1 MALPT
6 RLFLMTPLS
15 ASALASPVVRA
26 SSNSAVLLAIEPR
39 ELDLFFGAAPL
50 LPGTT
55 TSFEN
60 TLGWKERPAEAW
72 QEKLERLRP
81 EILISCWSTP
91 RLPDE
96 WLAQPDCP
104 LRYVCHLTGSVRQL
118 VPRSFL
124 EEGGRVT
131 NWGSNAARQVAE
143 HALLLTLSALRNS
156 TRWKTLSH
164 PNKLKATRTLFGQNV
179 AIHGF
184 GQIARA
190 LLELLRPFGVHVR
203 VFAPGVPPTL
213 VRSHGAEPCSS
224 LREVAA
230 ASSVFIDC
238 EALTAESE
246 GSINREVLAAL
257 PDDGVFVNV
266 GRGRVVDEAAL
277 VAEAASGRLRI
288 AIDVVIDEPLDPNS
302 PIAQLSNIIYS
313 PHVAGPTGDR
323 LRHCGQL
330 AIDNISH
337 FLQNEPLE
345 AEVTLESYDR
355 ST

>member
-1 MALPT
+1 
-6 RLFLMTPLS
+6 MTPPS
-15 ASALASPVVRA
+15 ASALASPLAQA
-26 SSNSAVLLAIEPR
+26 SSNSAVLLALEPR
-39 ELDLFFGAAPL
+39 ELDLFFGAAPVL
-50 LPGTT
+50 CGTT

-60 TLGWKERPAEAW
+60 TLDWTKRPAGAW
-72 QEKLERLRP
+72 LEKLRHHRP
-81 EILISCWSTP
+81 EILVSCWSTP
-91 RLPDE
+91 ALPPE

-124 EEGGRVT
+124 EDGGRIT

-156 TRWKTLSH
+156 TRWKTLAH
-164 PNKLKATRTLFGQNV
+164 PDKLKATRTLFGQNV

-190 LLELLRPFGVHVR
+190 LRQLLHPFGVHAR
-203 VFAPGVPPTL
+203 VFAPGVPL
-213 VRSHGAEPCSS
+213 ALIRSHGAEPCSS
-224 LREVAA
+224 LLELA
-230 ASSVFIDC
+230 ASSSIFIDC
-238 EALTAESE
+238 EALTQESA
-246 GSINREVLAAL
+246 GSVNREVLAAL
-257 PDDGVFVNV
+257 PDDAVFVNV
-266 GRGRVVDEAAL
+266 GRGRVVDEPAL
-277 VAEAASGRLRI
+277 IAEARSGRLRI
-288 AIDVVIDEPLDPNS
+288 ALDVVTNEPLDPGDPMATLPNV
-302 PIAQLSNIIYS
+302 IYS
-313 PHVAGPTGDR
+313 PHIAGPTGDR

-330 AIDNISH
+330 VVDNIRR